1 MRAIDIVFGGG
12 WVLFWLGWLLAAFG
26 TKSGRNRWGSFVGYR
41 LVIVVVIVLLERIPA
56 VRQPATHNPVLG
68 AIGLPLFIAGLG
80 LAVWARVHLGRN
92 WGSPMSEK
100 VDPEL
105 VTTGPYRW
113 IRNPIY
119 SGLIL
124 AFIGTSIAV
133 SVSWLVIGALIG
145 AYFVYSAVME
155 QRFMTEKFADT
166 YPAYR
171 DRTKMLIPFV
181 F

>member
-1 MRAIDIVFGGG
+1 MRAIDIVFAVG
-12 WVLFWLGWLLAAFG
+12 WILFWLGWLAAAVG
-26 TKSGRNRWGSFVGYR
+26 VKSGRNQWGRFAGSR
-41 LVIVVVIVLLERIPA
+41 LAIAVVIVLLGRAGAFRRPA
-56 VRQPATHNPVLG
+56 SHDPVLG
-68 AIGLPLFIAGLG
+68 GIGLALFVAGLAV
-80 LAVWARVHLGRN
+80 AVWARVNLGRN
-92 WGSPMSEK
+92 WGSPMSQK
-100 VDPEL
+100 DDPDL

-124 AFIGTSIAV
+124 AMIGTGVGVGPQWLYIAA
-133 SVSWLVIGALIG
+133 LVG

-155 QRFMTEKFADT
+155 QRYMTARFPDT

-171 DRTKMLIPFV
+171 DSTKMLIPYV

>member
-1 MRAIDIVFGGG
+1 MRAIDIVIGVG
-12 WVLFWLGWLLAAFG
+12 WVVFWLGWLAAAFRV
-26 TKSGRNRWGSFVGYR
+26 KSGRSRWGQFAGAR
-41 LVIVVVIVLLERIPA
+41 IAIVVLVVLLARLHVFHRPA
-56 VRQPATHNPVLG
+56 SHNPVLDG
-68 AIGLPLFIAGLG
+68 VGLG
-80 LAVWARVHLGRN
+80 LFVVGLAVAVWARVNLGRN
-92 WGSPMSEK
+92 WGMPMSEK
-100 VDPEL
+100 DDPEL

-124 AFIGTSIAV
+124 AMIGTAIAV
-133 SVSWLVIGALIG
+133 NVAWLAVAVVLG

-155 QRFMTEKFADT
+155 QRLMADQFPGT

-171 DRTKMLIPFV
+171 NSTKMLIPFV